1 MKNNDQR
8 SSLIW
13 CAIGLAIVLY
23 SGKYGLGT
31 LSSPGPGFVPFLTG
45 LVIAGLSLVVFL
57 QQWRKGKGEKLKDL
71 WTKKDWP
78 TILKVMGAL
87 VLYAIFLK
95 SLGFLLTTF
104 FLIVYLF
111 RVIESMAW
119 RKVLIGAILTAFG
132 SYIVFEVWLEAQL
145 PTGIFGF

>member
-8 SSLIW
+8 SSIIW

-45 LVIAGLSLVVFL
+45 LIIGGLSLVVFL
-57 QQWRKGKGEKLKDL
+57 QQWRKGKRERLKDL
-71 WTKKDWP
+71 WVKKDW
-78 TILKVMGAL
+78 TTMLKVMGAL

-95 SLGFLLTTF
+95 SLGFLLTTL
-104 FLIVYLF
+104 FLILYLF
-111 RVIESMAW
+111 RIIESMAW

-132 SYIVFEVWLEAQL
+132 SYLVFEVWLEAQL

>member
-31 LSSPGPGFVPFLTG
+31 LSSPGQGFVPFLTG
-45 LVIAGLSLVVFL
+45 LVIGGLSLVVFL

-132 SYIVFEVWLEAQL
+132 SYIVFEVWL
-145 PTGIFGF
+145 

>member
-13 CAIGLAIVLY
+13 CAIGLSIVLY

-45 LVIAGLSLVVFL
+45 MAIGGLSLVVFL
-57 QQWRKGKGEKLKDL
+57 QQWREGKKERLKDL
-71 WTKKDWP
+71 WAKKDWP
-78 TILKVMGAL
+78 TMLKVMGAL

-111 RVIESMAW
+111 RIIESMAW

-132 SYIVFEVWLEAQL
+132 SYVVFEVWLEAQL

>member
-13 CAIGLAIVLY
+13 CAIGLAIVFY

-31 LSSPGPGFVPFLTG
+31 LSSPGPGFVPFLAG
-45 LVIAGLSLVVFL
+45 LAIGGLSLVVFL

-87 VLYAIFLK
+87 VLYAIVLK

-145 PTGIFGF
+145 PTGIFEF

>member
-31 LSSPGPGFVPFLTG
+31 LSSPGQGFVPFLTG
-45 LVIAGLSLVVFL
+45 LVIGGLSLVVFL